1 MLHPFKIHGKFRSIP
16 WSLVHYLYFFMGSGP
31 FRPRFRFEWVHA
43 SFPGGV
49 CGEEVSRNG
58 SGRVDLLAA
67 PLYSP
72 GTHLSR
78 KERERE
84 RRARSTKSTCVNI
97 CKVDD
102 RSRSVHRAQ
111 SCEAVKK
118 GKLPFDDFNDCRWQF
133 TSTAVF
139 RSFWNRL
146 PPSQNHF
153 DLYSKL

>member
-16 WSLVHYLYFFMGSGP
+16 WSLPLFFHGFRSVSATVSVWVSACFFPRRCLRGGSLAEW
-31 FRPRFRFEWVHA
+31 FWPRGSSRCSSVFPRHT
-43 SFPGGV
+43 SFAQG
-49 CGEEVSRNG
+49 
-58 SGRVDLLAA
+58 
-67 PLYSP
+67 
-72 GTHLSR
+72 
-78 KERERE
+78 ERE

-102 RSRSVHRAQ
+102 RSRSVLRAQ

-133 TSTAVF
+133 TSTAIF
-139 RSFWNRL
+139 RSFWHRL